1 MWVKK
6 RHHWVFAL
14 LRPVFRIY
22 FRFHYRFK
30 AERYPLPKGPHL
42 ILGNH
47 VTTMDVFMMALSF
60 DRPVYY
66 IASDDLFNKKL
77 LSWILQTLVA
87 PIPKSKSVSDLQ
99 AVKTSL
105 RVIEEGGTIGIFPE
119 GNRTYSGRQCRI
131 DPSIAKLCKLC
142 KVPVVLYHIE
152 GGYGAEPRWANH
164 ISKGRVRGFVV
175 RVLSVEEVRELS
187 VEDLYET
194 IKTTLHVDNLH
205 PQVSFH
211 SRRGAEKLERILY
224 RCPNCHSLQTV
235 YSHRTHL
242 FCRKCDLKVEY
253 TPELSFAGN
262 ISHHNVLE
270 WFEEQERWMAQFP
283 IEKDKTVFQD
293 EDVRVFHVI
302 RLKRKELINRGMLL
316 IKTDGL
322 LAKSKDKEQFFSYES
337 IKEMTVVGKHKLNFY
352 IDQET
357 YQLKG
362 QKDFNV
368 LKIIQLFYHCKGD
381 KDEFLG
387 L

>member
-1 MWVKK
+1 
-6 RHHWVFAL
+6 
-14 LRPVFRIY
+14 
-22 FRFHYRFK
+22 
-30 AERYPLPKGPHL
+30 
-42 ILGNH
+42 
-47 VTTMDVFMMALSF
+47 
-60 DRPVYY
+60 
-66 IASDDLFNKKL
+66 
-77 LSWILQTLVA
+77 
-87 PIPKSKSVSDLQ
+87 
-99 AVKTSL
+99 
-105 RVIEEGGTIGIFPE
+105 
-119 GNRTYSGRQCRI
+119 
-131 DPSIAKLCKLC
+131 
-142 KVPVVLYHIE
+142 
-152 GGYGAEPRWANH
+152 
-164 ISKGRVRGFVV
+164 
-175 RVLSVEEVRELS
+175 
-187 VEDLYET
+187 
-194 IKTTLHVDNLH
+194 
-205 PQVSFH
+205 
-211 SRRGAEKLERILY
+211 
-224 RCPNCHSLQTV
+224 

-242 FCRKCDLKVEY
+242 FCRACDLKVEY

-270 WFEEQERWMAQFP
+270 WFEEQERWMAQLP

-302 RLKRKELINRGMLL
+302 RLKRKELINRGTLL